1 MTQSTYNK
9 AHHLQEEIKRLVYE
23 LEVMEQ
29 NYHKPTCIR
38 FGNNFNVSIPIQFDA
53 DIYIDLIAKQM
64 YSHKERLQQIKD
76 QFNAL

>member
-29 NYHKPTCIR
+29 NLIKPTSIR
-38 FGNNFNVSIPIQFDA
+38 FGTNFNVSIPIEFDN
-53 DIYIDLIAKQM
+53 DIYDQLIRFQIDR
-64 YSHKERLQQIKD
+64 HKMLLQSIKD

>member
-9 AHHLQEEIKRLVYE
+9 AHNLQEEIKRLVYE

-29 NYHKPTCIR
+29 NLIKPTSIR
-38 FGNNFNVSIPIQFDA
+38 FGTNFNVSIPIEFDN
-53 DIYIDLIAKQM
+53 DIYEQLIRFQM
-64 YSHKERLQQIKD
+64 DRHKMLLQTLKD